1 MQTHKRDCWLITKLS
16 DADSEF
22 SEVGRLNSSSRCI
35 SPFSLKCVIAVFSH
49 KTHITTIKG
58 IIHLP
63 PANVKPGKCAGTT
76 DPVDFGLSVSP
87 LPAFFVSS

>member
-22 SEVGRLNSSSRCI
+22 SGVDRLNSSSRYI

-63 PANVKPGKCAGTT
+63 PAEREARKMCGNH
-76 DPVDFGLSVSP
+76 
-87 LPAFFVSS
+87 